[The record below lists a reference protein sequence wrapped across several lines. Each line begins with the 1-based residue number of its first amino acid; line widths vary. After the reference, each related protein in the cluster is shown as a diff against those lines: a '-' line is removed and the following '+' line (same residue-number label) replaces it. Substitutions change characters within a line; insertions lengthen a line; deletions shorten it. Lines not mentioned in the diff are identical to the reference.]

1 LIPLERGKEE
11 ALGDHRRE
19 CSRAKGCSGGG
30 ASLAE
35 ALGVIK
41 KKETERNTSLF

>member
-1 LIPLERGKEE
+1 LKEE
-11 ALGDHRRE
+11 RRKPWE
-19 CSRAKGCSGGG
+19 TTGGNVPEQRAAPGGG